1 MVQRDESG
9 TILRVVRRSIAFRS
23 GLHENHC
30 VFPFLLSAV
39 GRSIRGCITAMKV
52 LRQATGNVTSL
63 STLTTLIVVVLA
75 ASMLVRNLSVLLFK
89 RPHNASMLHGALD
102 TESHGAPILA
112 FLSVPSTFFDR
123 FGRPNRSNRSNFSIA
138 KSQRISSEATE
149 NSIGFTFAFP
159 SAFLRSSC
167 SAAWRGAHPSR
178 PRPSRYSDRGHV
190 HRDVSCV

>member
-75 ASMLVRNLSVLLFK
+75 ASMLARNLSVLLFK
-89 RPHNASMLHGALD
+89 RPHNAWMLHGALD
-102 TESHGAPILA
+102 TESHGAPILG
-112 FLSVPSTFFDR
+112 FLGVPSTFFDR
-123 FGRPNRSNRSNFSIA
+123 FARPNRSNRSNFSIA
-138 KSQRISSEATE
+138 KSRRISSEATE
-149 NSIGFTFAFP
+149 NSIGFTFAF
-159 SAFLRSSC
+159 SQCFFAVKLFCGLRGRASFSS
-167 SAAWRGAHPSR
+167 SSK
-178 PRPSRYSDRGHV
+178 SI
-190 HRDVSCV
+190 